1 MTNTQKYNDC
11 LIYIDSYW
19 DKIIVKPEHQR
30 AWKRFLK
37 NQENEKHLKSVW
49 NIPHTFITP
58 NDQKFSHIYYW
69 DSFFILKGLIG
80 TKREWV
86 LREMVDNFVFLFEKY
101 GVIPNFNS
109 PASSG
114 RSQPP
119 FLTSMI
125 LDTYNGPYY
134 KYLNSNRLK
143 RRLKDIR
150 PFKVWLKKVSDTA
163 KKEYFDVWDD
173 KDNLFY
179 HKVPKTG
186 LNRYGDRDVGYAHS
200 SELESGWD
208 FTSRF
213 YNRCN
218 EFLPVDL
225 NTYLYKYETD
235 FIRIA
240 QHLVDKEEIKIW
252 TERVNKRKDRI
263 NKYLWDEKVG
273 FFFDYNFKHE
283 RLSDFLSLAGFTPL
297 WAGLATADQAER
309 MVGKLKYFET
319 DYGLVITAKQSLA
332 PDIDLTNIPLRYRI
346 AVKDVLKPKQW
357 DYPYIWPPL
366 EYLTV
371 VGLLKYGFITDAKRI
386 MSKSLEIQARIF
398 RKHKTFFEKTNSVND
413 EIPEDFHYKNQS
425 GFGWTNAIFYRYVQI
440 LDSLDKGESF
450 YEIPE
455 FFAGVSE
462 SKNLNSGFLNKLTRK
477 TI

>member
-1 MTNTQKYNDC
+1 M
-11 LIYIDSYW
+11 
-19 DKIIVKPEHQR
+19 V
-30 AWKRFLK
+30 K
-37 NQENEKHLKSVW
+37 NQENEKHLKKVW
-49 NIPHTFITP
+49 DIPHAFITP
-58 NDQKFSHIYYW
+58 NDQKFSRIYYW
-69 DSFFILKGLIG
+69 DSFFMLKGLIG

-86 LREMVDNFVFLFEKY
+86 LRDMVDNFVYLFEKH

-109 PASSG
+109 PASAG

-134 KYLNSNRLK
+134 KFMNSNRIK

-150 PFKVWLKKVSDTA
+150 PFKVWLKRVTEVA

-173 KDNLFY
+173 KDNRFY
-179 HKVPKTG
+179 HKVPNSG

-225 NTYLYKYETD
+225 NSYLYKYETD
-235 FIRIA
+235 FARISE
-240 QHLVDKEEIKIW
+240 HLGEKDEVKRW
-252 TERVNKRKDRI
+252 TDISNKRKERI
-263 NKYLWDEKVG
+263 NKYLWDEKEG
-273 FFFDYNFKHE
+273 FFFDYNYRHK

-297 WAGLATADQAER
+297 WAGLASQEQAEK

-319 DYGLVITAKQSLA
+319 DSGLVITAKESLA
-332 PDIDLTNIPLRYRI
+332 PDINLTNIPSRYRI
-346 AVKDVLKPKQW
+346 AVNDVLKPKQW

-371 VGLLKYGFITDAKRI
+371 IGLLKYGFTTDAKRI
-386 MSKSLEIQARIF
+386 MGKSLETQARIF
-398 RKHKTFFEKTNSVND
+398 KKYGTFFEKTNAISD
-413 EIPEDFHYKNQS
+413 EVPEDFHYKNQS
-425 GFGWTNAIFYRYVQI
+425 GFGWTNAAFYRYVQI
-440 LDSLDKGESF
+440 LDSIDKGESF

-455 FFAGVSE
+455 FTHDLPE
-462 SKNLNSGFLNKLTRK
+462 SNSGVLDKLTRK